1 MCAFL
6 ISSNVL
12 AIPLLK
18 VKIDMWSHVREGEF
32 SAHSASQNLILLSI
46 SYCHKKIPNRHKNYI
61 AKTIPFP
68 IFYLDKAHIS
78 STE

>member
-1 MCAFL
+1 
-6 ISSNVL
+6 
-12 AIPLLK
+12 
-18 VKIDMWSHVREGEF
+18 VREGEF

-46 SYCHKKIPNRHKNYI
+46 SYCHKKFPNRHKNYI